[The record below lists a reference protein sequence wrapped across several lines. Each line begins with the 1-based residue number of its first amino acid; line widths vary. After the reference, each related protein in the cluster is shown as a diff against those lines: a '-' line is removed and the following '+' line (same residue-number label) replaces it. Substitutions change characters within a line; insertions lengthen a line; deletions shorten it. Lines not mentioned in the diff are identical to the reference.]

1 MTRNFFSLQ
10 TMTIIES
17 TNSSLTGAF
26 LTELLVTTQGKNLS
40 AREFGILGNLG
51 CLCQSQIPPLILPTT
66 KSDFT
71 RKRRNKV

>member
-1 MTRNFFSLQ
+1 MTRIFFSLQ
-10 TMTIIES
+10 TMTITES

-40 AREFGILGNLG
+40 TREFGRLGNLG
-51 CLCQSQIPPLILPTT
+51 WLCQSQILALILPTI

-71 RKRRNKV
+71 RKRRNNV

>member
-1 MTRNFFSLQ
+1 MIRNFFSLQ
-10 TMTIIES
+10 TMTITES
-17 TNSSLTGAF
+17 TSSSLTGAF

-51 CLCQSQIPPLILPTT
+51 CLCQSHIPPLILPTT